1 MSIQSKLISRSILLA
16 SAVFLLNAGNALA
29 AGDPADPQAQA
40 RELLSGTANR
50 FVAPGTS
57 GALANG
63 TDQPALEPQE
73 QARRLILGTPR
84 SGPNSNSISSSEA
97 DGRHIRHAYRD
108 AHELAE
114 RLLGGKA
121 A

>member
-1 MSIQSKLISRSILLA
+1 MSIQSKLISRPILLA
-16 SAVFLLNAGNALA
+16 SAVFLLNTGNALA

-40 RELLSGTANR
+40 RELLSGAANR
-50 FVAPGTS
+50 AVTPGTS

-63 TDQPALEPQE
+63 THQPTLEPQE

-84 SGPNSNSISSSEA
+84 SGTGSNSISSDA
-97 DGRHIRHAYRD
+97 DSRRIRHAYRD
-108 AHELAE
+108 AHALAE